1 MYPLELQAKI
11 NEWRTRAASGEMTEE
26 EAIEAIAA
34 LRGGNRAAAAVGSV
48 KAKASKAK
56 PDVDNLLDQ
65 LKGL

>member
-11 NEWRTRAASGEMTEE
+11 NEWRQKAADGTMTEE

-48 KAKASKAK
+48 KAKEKKAV
-56 PDVDNLLDQ
+56 PDVGNMLDQ
-65 LKGL
+65 LKGM